1 MKRGRPSEY
10 NKKLV
15 KKAEEYFL
23 TGWKEEGDEIP
34 NVAGLSL
41 YVGVSRDTVYD
52 WIKDDTKQDFSY
64 IVKCIL
70 ALQERTLANGG
81 LNKRFSPQI
90 AALMLA
96 KHGYR
101 TSTDI
106 TSDGKPIPILGGLT
120 NVSDNDSD
128 KEDSEVKEEN

>member
-23 TGWKEEGDEIP
+23 TGWKEEEVVPTI
-34 NVAGLSL
+34 AGLAL
-41 YVGVSRDTVYD
+41 YIGTSRDIIYD
-52 WIKDDTKQDFSY
+52 WMKDDTKQDFSY
-64 IVKCIL
+64 IVKCIQS
-70 ALQERTLANGG
+70 LQEKKLVGGG
-81 LNKRFSPQI
+81 LDKTFSPQI

-101 TSTDI
+101 TSTDV
-106 TSDGKPIPILGGLT
+106 TSDGKPIPILGGPT
-120 NVSDNDSD
+120 NVPNNDGD
-128 KEDSEVKEEN
+128 KEDSEVKQEN